1 MNKHSIAI
9 MILAAT
15 FMCGATDANASS
27 AAHEDA
33 NNRLGDSILVQRKK
47 TSRSQKI
54 QLYPNADQKVLF
66 FGVNGEKG
74 KIYQLFLFDME
85 GRLVRQTNIR
95 NKQTTVLNNI
105 DKGNYIFEVFS
116 EDERIE
122 TGQLIIK

>member
-9 MILAAT
+9 TILAAT
-15 FMCGATDANASS
+15 LMCWTQSANGSPIAQ
-27 AAHEDA
+27 EMR
-33 NNRLGDSILVQRKK
+33 NETFGDSILVQRKK
-47 TSRSQKI
+47 NGRSQKV
-54 QLYPNADQKVLF
+54 QLYPNADHQVLF

-85 GRLVRQTNIR
+85 GKLVRQTNIR
-95 NKQTTVLNNI
+95 SKQTTVLNNI

-122 TGQLIIK
+122 TGQVIIK